1 MLRLVK
7 ILYFLSKNNYTSY
20 SHAIYI
26 IFTNSVKFQAIIVY
40 DHIAEK
46 DSPAENCIAI
56 CTSKNTEYHV

>member
-26 IFTNSVKFQAIIVY
+26 TNLAKFQAKLAY

-56 CTSKNTEYHV
+56 CTSKNT